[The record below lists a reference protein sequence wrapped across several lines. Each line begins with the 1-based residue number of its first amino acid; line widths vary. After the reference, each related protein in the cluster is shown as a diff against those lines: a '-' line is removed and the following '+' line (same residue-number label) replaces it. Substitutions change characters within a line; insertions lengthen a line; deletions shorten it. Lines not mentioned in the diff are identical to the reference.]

1 MRILIMGAGAIGAYF
16 GARLHQ
22 AGEDVTF
29 CARGE
34 NLRALKDRGLR
45 VESFRGDFDAAVRAT
60 DDPSEFAPY
69 DLILFCV
76 KVYDTDRAAEAIAD
90 CLAPGGA
97 IMTLQNGVEAETRLV
112 EFFGAN
118 AVMGGNARVGVE
130 LVAPGQVLHLSTG
143 VIEFGELHGR
153 ETLRARKIAEVFQRA
168 GILGEVVSDF
178 TTFRWSKLLWNSA
191 FNTVTT
197 LSRRRVGDVLEDA
210 DGMRL
215 IRMLMNE
222 TLAVAVA
229 EGAKLGPDRI
239 ESLLEHSQKNL
250 RALKTST
257 QQDFERGKRL
267 EYDALS
273 GAVIRAARRHRIAV
287 PASEAVYAM
296 LKLLDRRGDRQ
307 AE

>member
-1 MRILIMGAGAIGAYF
+1 MKVLVMGAGAIGAYF

-34 NLRALKDRGLR
+34 NLSALKDRGLR
-45 VESFRGDFDAAVRAT
+45 IESFRGDFDARVRAT
-60 DDPSEFAPY
+60 DDPSEFGPY

-76 KVYDTDRAAEAIAD
+76 KVYDTDRAAEAIAE

-97 IMTLQNGVEAETRLV
+97 ILTLQNGVEAEARLA
-112 EFFGAN
+112 EFFGAD

-130 LVAPGQVLHLSTG
+130 LVAPGKVLHLSTG

-153 ETLRARKIAEVFQRA
+153 ETPRARKIAETFQRA
-168 GILGEVVSDF
+168 GILGELVSDF

-197 LSRRRVGDVLEDA
+197 LTRRKVGEVLEDS
-210 DGMRL
+210 DGMGLVRS
-215 IRMLMNE
+215 LMNE
-222 TLAVAVA
+222 TLAVAIA
-229 EGAKLGPDRI
+229 EGARLGPDRI
-239 ESLLEHSQKNL
+239 ESLLEHSRKNL

-257 QQDFERGKRL
+257 LQDFERGKRL

-273 GAVIRAARRHRIAV
+273 GAVIRAARRHGMAV
-287 PASEAVYAM
+287 PATEAVYTM
-296 LKLLDRRGDRQ
+296 LKLLDRG
-307 AE
+307 

>member
-1 MRILIMGAGAIGAYF
+1 MRILVMGAGAIGAYF

-22 AGEDVTF
+22 AGDDVTF

-34 NLRALKDRGLR
+34 NLRAIKERGLR
-45 VESFRGDFDAAVRAT
+45 VESFRGDFEGPVRAT

-97 IMTLQNGVEAETRLV
+97 ILTLQNGVEAEARLAAI
-112 EFFGAN
+112 FGAD

-130 LVAPGQVLHLSTG
+130 LAAPGRVVHLSTG
-143 VIEFGELHGR
+143 VIEFSELHGR
-153 ETLRARKIAEVFQRA
+153 ETVRARKIAETFERA
-168 GILGEVVSDF
+168 AILGEMVSDF

-197 LSRRRVGDVLEDA
+197 LTRRRVGEVLKDP

-215 IRMLMNE
+215 VRALMNE
-222 TLAVAVA
+222 TLAVAIA

-239 ESLLEHSQKNL
+239 EFLLEHSQKNL

-273 GAVIRAARRHRIAV
+273 GAVIRAARRHRIPV
-287 PASEAVYAM
+287 PATDAVYAM
-296 LKLLDRRGDRQ
+296 LKLVDEKTR
-307 AE
+307 

>member
-1 MRILIMGAGAIGAYF
+1 MKVLVMGAGAIGAYF

-45 VESFRGDFDAAVRAT
+45 IESFRGDFDALVRAT
-60 DDPSEFAPY
+60 DDPSEFGPY

-76 KVYDTDRAAEAIAD
+76 KVYDTDRAAEAIAE

-97 IMTLQNGVEAETRLV
+97 ILTLQNGVEAEARLA
-112 EFFGAN
+112 EFFGAD

-130 LVAPGQVLHLSTG
+130 LVAPGKVLHLSTG

-153 ETLRARKIAEVFQRA
+153 ETPRARKIAETFQRA
-168 GILGEVVSDF
+168 GILGELVSDF

-197 LSRRRVGDVLEDA
+197 LTRRKVGEVLEDS
-210 DGMRL
+210 DGMGLVRS
-215 IRMLMNE
+215 LMNE
-222 TLAVAVA
+222 TLAVAIA
-229 EGAKLGPDRI
+229 EGARLGPDRI
-239 ESLLEHSQKNL
+239 ESLLEHSRKNL

-257 QQDFERGKRL
+257 LQDFERGKRL

-273 GAVIRAARRHRIAV
+273 GAVIRAARRHGIAV
-287 PASEAVYAM
+287 PATEAVYAM
-296 LKLLDRRGDRQ
+296 LKLLDRG
-307 AE
+307 